1 MPPIRLIFREEQYVR
16 AIAKLRAEQSQGA
29 AESSTAREHLVYPGV
44 RREDITD
51 AMVRMHGAI
60 RTRGRTG
67 YELQFRRSRQ
77 FKGEKYVGTYDS
89 PTSAMEAVR
98 TILES
103 DNHLAAIARLYEAN
117 PRKRSGAR
125 PPRIR
130 KEDGGAGSASRES
143 QAPDP
148 K

>member
-1 MPPIRLIFREEQYVR
+1 MR

-29 AESSTAREHLVYPGV
+29 AETQSTAKEYLVYPGV

-89 PTSAMEAVR
+89 PASAMEAVR
-98 TILES
+98 AILES

-125 PPRIR
+125 AHRIR
-130 KEDGGAGSASRES
+130 KEGEGTSDVSTGQSVSET
-143 QAPDP
+143 
-148 K
+148 